1 MWTLLPEAVVYHMTV
16 MDISMDMATA
26 AASQYLSDGVVCPLI
41 FRNGIF
47 TTAAVDNIDHNPS
60 SNTAQDAF
68 HGTGISLFQNREEE
82 SDGVQR
88 ERAILPCLQPG
99 ISNKKI
105 PQLPESYTN
114 LTPVTARKKDPAVPM
129 TTGRLIS
136 DSSLLYAALEDEKKR
151 QKSTQRLV
159 RQEVQS
165 IDDPIAWAAFH
176 SSALSC
182 ILYIC
187 YFFFICIG
195 GF

>member
-1 MWTLLPEAVVYHMTV
+1 M
-16 MDISMDMATA
+16 
-26 AASQYLSDGVVCPLI
+26 LSRRG
-41 FRNGIF
+41 GY
-47 TTAAVDNIDHNPS
+47 
-60 SNTAQDAF
+60 
-68 HGTGISLFQNREEE
+68 
-82 SDGVQR
+82 
-88 ERAILPCLQPG
+88 AILPCLQPG

-105 PQLPESYTN
+105 PQLPEYYTN

-187 YFFFICIG
+187 
-195 GF
+195 